1 MRKRTASQIMAA
13 AILLCALT
21 GVAIKMGVFQ
31 GQMGLHQL
39 RYFTTLSNLLAAA
52 CAGWALCRGRE
63 GYAWAK
69 GMSLVCILVTGAV
82 YHTLLAGSFGGFVP
96 LTLGWWGN
104 ELVHTA
110 VPVLCA
116 LDYLLFDGKGK
127 LNWRHPLVW
136 MLAPCGYFAATVA
149 FARAGIRFPGSDTA
163 YPYPF
168 LDVWALGWG
177 PVLRSAVLMAAG
189 FLALSYVL
197 AGLDRLLGKKGH
209 AAAA

>member
-1 MRKRTASQIMAA
+1 MRKRTASQMMAA

-31 GQMGLHQL
+31 GQLGLHQL

-52 CAGWALCRGRE
+52 CAGWALCRGRG

-69 GMSLVCILVTGAV
+69 GLSLICILVTGTV
-82 YHTLLAGSFGGFVP
+82 YHMLLAGSFGGFAP

-104 ELVHTA
+104 ELVHTV

-116 LDYLLFDGKGK
+116 LDYLLFDTKGR
-127 LNWRHPLVW
+127 LNWRCPLVW
-136 MLAPCGYFAATVA
+136 MLAPCGYFAMTVA
-149 FARAGIRFPGSDTA
+149 IARAGIKFPGSHTA

-168 LDVWALGWG
+168 LDVWTLGWG
-177 PVLRSAVLMAAG
+177 PVLRSAAMMAAG
-189 FLALSYVL
+189 FLALGYVL
-197 AGLDRLLGKKGH
+197 VALDRLLEKKSPAE
-209 AAAA
+209 AA